1 MRYKVDFASKET
13 GYEYKTPTAII
24 PYNAEDI
31 IEATEA
37 ALQISRYLR
46 ARKQTGKWAVRIT
59 SPTAATTILS
69 ITSEMF

>member
-24 PYNAEDI
+24 PYNEEDI
-31 IEATEA
+31 IEAIEA
-37 ALQISRYLR
+37 VLQIARYLR

-59 SPTAATTILS
+59 NPTATTILS